1 MQVNVSAR
9 HGSLS
14 AYDQDLIRE
23 KSEKVRRLYDRVN
36 SIQVTV
42 DLQHQDKPHV
52 EINVSAEHSEDF
64 VSSADANTVLN
75 ALDSAIQKVEQ
86 QLRKHKEKLTGHH
99 KGASAKHISS
109 ADSEAD

>member
-99 KGASAKHISS
+99 KGAGAKHISP